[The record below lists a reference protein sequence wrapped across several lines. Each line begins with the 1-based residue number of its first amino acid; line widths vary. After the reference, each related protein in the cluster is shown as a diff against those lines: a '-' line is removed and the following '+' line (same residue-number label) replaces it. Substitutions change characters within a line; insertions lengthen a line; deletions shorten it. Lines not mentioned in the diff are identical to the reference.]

1 MKKGWSIKMLT
12 EGGIMIAL
20 ATILSLVKIYE
31 APYGGSV
38 TAGSMIP
45 IIVFALRW
53 GTVPGLIVG
62 GLYGILQFIIEPYFY
77 HYIQFLLDYPLAF
90 GLLGLAGLAHNANK
104 YKEIGMLQYALLT
117 FSILLAISGRFVC
130 HLLSGVVF
138 FAEYAGDM
146 NPWWYSTLYNG
157 AYLLPEFIISAI
169 IISILWKPLS
179 RINK

>member
-1 MKKGWSIKMLT
+1 MKKGWSIKMLA

-20 ATILSLVKIYE
+20 ATILSLVKVYE
-31 APYGGSV
+31 APFGGSV

-90 GLLGLAGLAHNANK
+90 GLLGLAGISHNVSK
-104 YKEIGMLQYALLT
+104 YKDKKQYIILA
-117 FSILLAISGRFVC
+117 FAILLAIVGRFTC

-157 AYLLPEFIISAI
+157 GYLLPEFIISAI
-169 IISILWKPLS
+169 IISIIWRPLS